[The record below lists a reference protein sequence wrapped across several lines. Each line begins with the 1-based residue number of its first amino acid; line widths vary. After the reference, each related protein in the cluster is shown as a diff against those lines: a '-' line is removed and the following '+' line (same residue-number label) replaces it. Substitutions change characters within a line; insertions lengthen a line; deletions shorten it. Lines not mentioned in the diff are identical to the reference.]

1 MSRTN
6 IVWEAAPRPLLL
18 TVYTLVNITWPSG
31 IMLPITPNDTLVS
44 DHNLESGEN
53 TRV

>member
-6 IVWEAAPRPLLL
+6 IVSEAAPRRLLL
-18 TVYTLVNITWPSG
+18 TVYTLVNITWRSG
-31 IMLPITPNDTLVS
+31 VMLPITPNDTLVS
-44 DHNLESGEN
+44 DHNLETGEN